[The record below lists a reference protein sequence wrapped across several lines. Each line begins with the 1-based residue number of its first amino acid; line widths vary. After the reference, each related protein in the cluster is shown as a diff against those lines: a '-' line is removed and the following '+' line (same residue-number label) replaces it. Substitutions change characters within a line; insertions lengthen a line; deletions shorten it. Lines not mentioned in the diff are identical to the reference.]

1 MVSEGYNRV
10 RGGSPIGQRAQHAS
24 LFPANDACR
33 ANRNPDTA
41 MNRLM
46 PPISTEQV
54 RAFVELVRTGS
65 IRLAAQSLHLS
76 EEGLRSR
83 LLTLEE
89 RLGVALYEK
98 ERGRRGEV
106 RLTHA
111 GRVFTGKA
119 EQFLEEAHALTH
131 LFEPGQQSREIQI
144 AASQYITYYV
154 LIDVMREFHAQSPEI
169 TLRLFTRT
177 EQQIL
182 ADLQSDTSL
191 ALGACAPIEYPVGL
205 IYHPWF
211 VLPWYFVAAIGHPLL
226 ERETLSIEELVD
238 EPLIVFEA
246 GSTGRQHVLEAFYK
260 RGLTPRIAMETTS
273 TQVVVR
279 MVEAGLGTAIVP
291 LLPSG
296 IVTRGL
302 RVGQVELGQQIR
314 PMESGIFSRP
324 DWSDDFAVRTFIEFA
339 RARASVM

>member
-1 MVSEGYNRV
+1 
-10 RGGSPIGQRAQHAS
+10 
-24 LFPANDACR
+24 
-33 ANRNPDTA
+33 

-46 PPISTEQV
+46 APISTEQV

-83 LLTLEE
+83 LLALEE

-98 ERGRRGEV
+98 ERGRRADV

-111 GRVFTGKA
+111 GRLFTGKA

-131 LFEPGQQSREIQI
+131 LFEPAQHSREIRI
-144 AASQYITYYV
+144 AASQYLTYYV
-154 LIDVMREFHAQSPEI
+154 LIDVMREFHARSPEI
-169 TLRLFTRT
+169 TLRLITRT

-182 ADLQSDTSL
+182 ADLQSDSSL

-205 IYHPWF
+205 SYHPWF
-211 VLPWYFVAAIGHPLL
+211 VLPWYFVAATGHPLL
-226 ERETLSIEELVD
+226 EREMLSLAEVAN

-246 GSTGRQHVLEAFYK
+246 GSTGRQHVFEAFYQ
-260 RGLTPRIAMETTS
+260 RRLTPRIAMETTS
-273 TQVVVR
+273 TQVIVR

-302 RVGQVELGQQIR
+302 RVGQVALGQQIR

-324 DWSDDFAVRTFIEFA
+324 DWDNDLAVRSFIEFA
-339 RARASVM
+339 RIHASVTQSCDGL

>member
-1 MVSEGYNRV
+1 
-10 RGGSPIGQRAQHAS
+10 
-24 LFPANDACR
+24 
-33 ANRNPDTA
+33 
-41 MNRLM
+41 MNRLL

-65 IRLAAQSLHLS
+65 IRMAAQSLHLS

-111 GRVFTGKA
+111 GRMFTGKA

-131 LFEPGQQSREIQI
+131 LFEPGQQSREILI
-144 AASQYITYYV
+144 AASQYLTYYV
-154 LIDVMREFHAQSPEI
+154 LIDVMREFHAKSPEI
-169 TLRLFTRT
+169 ALRLFTRT

-182 ADLQSDTSL
+182 ADLQTDTSL

-205 IYHPWF
+205 VYHPWF
-211 VLPWYFVAAIGHPLL
+211 VLPWYFVAATGHPLL
-226 ERETLSIEELVD
+226 AREALSIAELVD

-246 GSTGRQHVLEAFYK
+246 GSTGRQHVLEAFYQ

-273 TQVVVR
+273 TQVIVR

-302 RVGQVELGQQIR
+302 GVGQVALGDQVR
-314 PMESGIFSRP
+314 PMESGIFSRA
-324 DWSDDFAVRTFIEFA
+324 DWRDDFGVRTFIEFA
-339 RARASVM
+339 RARTSVM